1 MTTKEIISLA
11 KEKLGKDISE
21 QEAQD
26 YLDGKI
32 TLPDEALEVVS
43 GGQYCAGQVCD
54 KCGRETMVYDY
65 KESLMYCE
73 SCWHSQDYKREWQR

>member
-1 MTTKEIISLA
+1 MTTQEIILLA

-26 YLDGKI
+26 YLDGKS

-43 GGQYCAGQVCD
+43 GGRLCIGMCP
-54 KCGRETMVYDY
+54 KCSSRSMDFEEGDMVHCLNCGYRGSIYED
-65 KESLMYCE
+65 
-73 SCWHSQDYKREWQR
+73 